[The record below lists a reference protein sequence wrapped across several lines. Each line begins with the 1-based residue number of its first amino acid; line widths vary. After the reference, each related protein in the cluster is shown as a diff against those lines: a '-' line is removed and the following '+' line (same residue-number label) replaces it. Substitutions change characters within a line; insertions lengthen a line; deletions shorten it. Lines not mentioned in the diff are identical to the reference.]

1 MESERVEKVEI
12 KLSYL
17 EETVDQLNEIVVA
30 QQKEMVELHA
40 CVDAL
45 KKKVAELMLD
55 EGEEIA
61 NRRPPHY

>member
-1 MESERVEKVEI
+1 MESERVEKVEV

-17 EETVDQLNEIVVA
+17 EETVEQLNEIVVA
-30 QQKEMVELHA
+30 QQKEMAELHA
-40 CVDAL
+40 HVDAL
-45 KKKVAELMLD
+45 KKIAELMRD

>member
-1 MESERVEKVEI
+1 MESERVEKVEV

-17 EETVDQLNEIVVA
+17 EETVEQLNEIVVA
-30 QQKEMVELHA
+30 QQKEMAELHA
-40 CVDAL
+40 HVDAL
-45 KKKVAELMLD
+45 KKKIAELMRN

>member
-1 MESERVEKVEI
+1 MESERMEKIEV

-17 EETVDQLNEIVVA
+17 EETVEQLNEIVAA
-30 QQKEMVELHA
+30 QQKEMAELRAHG
-40 CVDAL
+40 DAL
-45 KKKVAELMLD
+45 QKKVAELMRD